1 MAGMPQVRRERDLVT
16 DISISFSFQCRI
28 CQLCWLA
35 YRKYSAVTPGGMS
48 KDAPAN
54 VVGNTSKFPGLKN
67 TAKKATTLFLT
78 PTLMARVSRKL
89 PGANVSDFKNLG
101 WGIVC
106 FDFLAGQKN
115 QKASAETV
123 QTSRF

>member
-1 MAGMPQVRRERDLVT
+1 
-16 DISISFSFQCRI
+16 
-28 CQLCWLA
+28 
-35 YRKYSAVTPGGMS
+35 MS

-89 PGANVSDFKNLG
+89 PGANVSDLKNLG
-101 WGIVC
+101 LGIVC
-106 FDFLAGQKN
+106 FEFLAGQKN

>member
-1 MAGMPQVRRERDLVT
+1 
-16 DISISFSFQCRI
+16 
-28 CQLCWLA
+28 
-35 YRKYSAVTPGGMS
+35 MS

-54 VVGNTSKFPGLKN
+54 VVGNTSKFPGLKS

-89 PGANVSDFKNLG
+89 PGANVSNFPESCL
-101 WGIVC
+101 GIV
-106 FDFLAGQKN
+106 FFEFLAGQKN
-115 QKASAETV
+115 QKASAKTV